1 MRLAELR
8 GPSPALLRGSPLSL
22 RVPPRLVLRRLY
34 PLAIRI
40 CEYLRLSEIQGVSR
54 ILAHWACYK
63 ARGRLGGRLGGGSA
77 APGPC

>member
-1 MRLAELR
+1 M
-8 GPSPALLRGSPLSL
+8 
-22 RVPPRLVLRRLY
+22 LRRLY

-63 ARGRLGGRLGGGSA
+63 VRGQLGGLCPVGAVRRPFLLVSF
-77 APGPC
+77 

>member
-1 MRLAELR
+1 M
-8 GPSPALLRGSPLSL
+8 
-22 RVPPRLVLRRLY
+22 LRRLY

-63 ARGRLGGRLGGGSA
+63 VRGQLGELFPVEAMRRPSPLVSF
-77 APGPC
+77 